1 MPNLTRRILRWL
13 GIAGV
18 AGMLGVGCEGMN
30 FYSPAQEAQLGR
42 DSFNKLKQQK
52 KNQIVT
58 KGPMYERVQRV
69 GARLQEVA
77 NLENAEWEFVLFK
90 DTSANAFCL
99 PGGKVGVHTG
109 LFKITKENEAWLA
122 TVVAHEVAHA
132 TLHHGAQNLSRA
144 QVQQTLGTAGN
155 AVMSAS
161 SIDSRAQLA
170 VSLGYAL
177 LSGYNNSQYSQQYE
191 FDADSIGL
199 KYMAQAG
206 YDPEEALKFW
216 QAFAKH
222 KQAKGKNIP
231 RFFRTHPADQARIE
245 NLRRLMPRVKNYHY
259 RPRPK
264 EPKTTRATPEK
275 N

>member
-1 MPNLTRRILRWL
+1 M
-13 GIAGV
+13 
-18 AGMLGVGCEGMN
+18 
-30 FYSPAQEAQLGR
+30 
-42 DSFNKLKQQK
+42 
-52 KNQIVT
+52 
-58 KGPMYERVQRV
+58 
-69 GARLQEVA
+69 
-77 NLENAEWEFVLFK
+77 
-90 DTSANAFCL
+90 
-99 PGGKVGVHTG
+99 
-109 LFKITKENEAWLA
+109 
-122 TVVAHEVAHA
+122 VAHEVAHA

-264 EPKTTRATPEK
+264 EPKATRATPEK